1 MAAAPDSSSSSCSS
15 TDGPVLNL
23 MNKRLRALRKKLNRI
38 TQLEESIS
46 QGKPIKTE
54 QEDLIRS
61 KPSILTLIDEYDKL
75 RLPLSLALQEELSLY
90 LSNPNPNPNPT
101 PTPAAAPT
109 VDDAAA
115 AASVEDLLRLL
126 YFGTLFD
133 VKEQSDFTSTMLTRT
148 HERGCCITYDYVTDD
163 ATDLLGEKDLDLI
176 SSLAG
181 LVISRPVDAGVSH
194 KNALTSCVDRA
205 KLWLGRSDKPIQD
218 GVAVTYAGLRQ
229 KLEKILASDYFTTT
243 PEMKAPV
250 EVAAAAGK
258 YAPCCVPVQDAP
270 VASAVSEQNEGDF
283 AAHYEHQSGRIEG
296 RGEGMDVND
305 LNDRVTWD
313 EETEDF
319 EGQGT
324 VVDPTSPSEEVHKDE
339 SETPELIEIPI
350 QQEHHNPE
358 IEVEQNY
365 GDAELEQQ
373 QYVPKRPYP
382 NQRGGGRGGGGGRR
396 GYSNGRGGRGG
407 RGGGGYQNGRSQYY
421 EQPGNYYPR
430 NYYNTRGRGGGRGG
444 GYNNHGSGPNG
455 GNAQA
460 VESS

>member
-1 MAAAPDSSSSSCSS
+1 MAAASASAGES
-15 TDGPVLNL
+15 TSPSEGPVLNL

-46 QGKPIKTE
+46 QGKPINKE

-75 RLPLSLALQEELSLY
+75 RLPLSHALQEELSTSTSTST
-90 LSNPNPNPNPT
+90 SNPNHPT
-101 PTPAAAPT
+101 H
-109 VDDAAA
+109 DDAAFA
-115 AASVEDLLRLL
+115 AVEDLLKLL

-176 SSLAG
+176 SALGG
-181 LVISRPVDAGVSH
+181 LVVSRPVHAGVSH
-194 KNALTSCVDRA
+194 KTALRTCLDHA
-205 KLWLGRSDKPIQD
+205 KLWLGRSENPILD
-218 GVAVTYAGLRQ
+218 GPPDVPTSTYAGLRQ

-250 EVAAAAGK
+250 EVAAAAAAGK

-270 VASAVSEQNEGDF
+270 VDSSVAEQNEGGF
-283 AAHYEHQSGRIEG
+283 AAHYEHQE
-296 RGEGMDVND
+296 
-305 LNDRVTWD
+305 D

-319 EGQGT
+319 EGQEGQEGT
-324 VVDPTSPSEEVHKDE
+324 VVDQTSPTEEVYKDE
-339 SETPELIEIPI
+339 SRSPELMEIPI
-350 QQEHHNPE
+350 QLEEHKPE

-365 GDAELEQQ
+365 GEAELEQQQ
-373 QYVPKRPYP
+373 QYVPKRPYQ
-382 NQRGGGRGGGGGRR
+382 NQRGGGRGGGGVRR

-430 NYYNTRGRGGGRGG
+430 NFYNTRGRGGGRGG

-455 GNAQA
+455 GHAQA
-460 VESS
+460 VESSL

>member
-1 MAAAPDSSSSSCSS
+1 MAAAPDSSSSSSCSS

-38 TQLEESIS
+38 TQLEDSIS

-61 KPSILTLIDEYDKL
+61 KASIVTLIDEYDKL
-75 RLPLSLALQEELSLY
+75 RLPLSLALQEELSLS
-90 LSNPNPNPNPT
+90 LSNPSPNPNPNPNPNPT
-101 PTPAAAPT
+101 PNLAAAPT

-270 VASAVSEQNEGDF
+270 VASAVSEQNEGGF
-283 AAHYEHQSGRIEG
+283 AAHYEYQE
-296 RGEGMDVND
+296 
-305 LNDRVTWD
+305 

-324 VVDPTSPSEEVHKDE
+324 VVDPTSPSEEVHKDD

-365 GDAELEQQ
+365 EDAELEQQQQQ

-455 GNAQA
+455 GHAQA
-460 VESS
+460 VESSS